1 MNWENWGVAIM
12 CRWYAR
18 GECGG
23 RRSHKSDGLGQSDVA
38 NAPRPRGAG
47 RMRGAEIVDLLRAF
61 NSGHHGGMT
70 TVHADGVNRVPSRLI
85 SLGLLA
91 GVSPQALAMLA
102 AGAFDAVVHL
112 ERVNGQRRITQIGE
126 LRVAHGE
133 LAGTPLAVWNGCH
146 PPRYAAEWGHFI
158 ERWGIVPGPSGG
170 G

>member
-1 MNWENWGVAIM
+1 MPWL
-12 CRWYAR
+12 R
-18 GECGG
+18 
-23 RRSHKSDGLGQSDVA
+23 KSS
-38 NAPRPRGAG
+38 
-47 RMRGAEIVDLLRAF
+47 DLLRAF

-70 TVHADGVNRVPSRLI
+70 TVHAGRREPSTVQADFAWI
-85 SLGLLA
+85 LA

>member
-1 MNWENWGVAIM
+1 MRPDRVVL
-12 CRWYAR
+12 
-18 GECGG
+18 GEC
-23 RRSHKSDGLGQSDVA
+23 
-38 NAPRPRGAG
+38 
-47 RMRGAEIVDLLRAF
+47 RGAEIVDLLRAF

-70 TVHADGVNRVPSRLI
+70 TVHADGVDRVPSRLI

-133 LAGTPLAVWNGCH
+133 LAGTPLAVWNGRH

-158 ERWGIVPGPSGG
+158 ERWGIVPGPNGG

>member
-1 MNWENWGVAIM
+1 MVKATLRM
-12 CRWYAR
+12 RPDR
-18 GECGG
+18 VVLGEC
-23 RRSHKSDGLGQSDVA
+23 
-38 NAPRPRGAG
+38 
-47 RMRGAEIVDLLRAF
+47 RGAEIVDLLRAF

>member
-1 MNWENWGVAIM
+1 
-12 CRWYAR
+12 
-18 GECGG
+18 
-23 RRSHKSDGLGQSDVA
+23 
-38 NAPRPRGAG
+38 
-47 RMRGAEIVDLLRAF
+47 
-61 NSGHHGGMT
+61 
-70 TVHADGVNRVPSRLI
+70 
-85 SLGLLA
+85 
-91 GVSPQALAMLA
+91 MLA

-158 ERWGIVPGPSGG
+158 ERWGIVPRPSGG